1 MIDTTLY
8 QAHHNGP
15 LKPEI
20 ADLLN
25 GIRTKRNW
33 TYAIIGKHL
42 NTSGANAHRILNK
55 NGNITTTTPMP
66 QIADGIAR
74 LQQGEFELPAA
85 EATGRLDHTF
95 HLREAL
101 QVTFSLPANLTERE
115 AERLSLFVRSL
126 AQ

>member
-15 LKPEI
+15 LKPEVL
-20 ADLLN
+20 DFLN

-33 TYAIIGKHL
+33 TYAMMGKHL
-42 NTSGANAHRILNK
+42 NTSGPNAHRILNK
-55 NGNITTTTPMP
+55 KGNITTSTPMP
-66 QIADGIAR
+66 QIAEGIAR
-74 LQQGEFELPAA
+74 LQEGEFELPAG
-85 EATGRLDHTF
+85 EVTGLLDHTF
-95 HLREAL
+95 HLREGL
-101 QVTFSLPANLTERE
+101 QVTFSLPAVLTERE